1 MIPSTSRLLIK
12 HTCAAGTDVPKQMT
26 LVLGYPTYI
35 SDSTYLS
42 KTSLAASHCIFN
54 LSMLFKEMDFVFVDG
69 GSGFNPTFCFYC
81 LNRKFAL
88 NNLVWITQEV
98 VWTISIHWGLKDVS
112 SHQHA
117 AQKLHIKCMV
127 QKQLWNRHIFIWQI
141 FSHTSDST
149 QLNL

>member
-12 HTCAAGTDVPKQMT
+12 RTCAAGTDVPKQMT

-42 KTSLAASHCIFN
+42 KTSLAPSHCIFN
-54 LSMLFKEMDFVFVDG
+54 LSMLFKEMDFVFVNG
-69 GSGFNPTFCFYC
+69 GSGFNPTFCFCC

-98 VWTISIHWGLKDVS
+98 VWTISTHWVLKDVS
-112 SHQHA
+112 SQQHA
-117 AQKLHIKCMV
+117 AQKLHIKYMV
-127 QKQLWNRHIFIWQI
+127 QKQLWNRYIFIWQI